1 MAEARS
7 KLRTDGQATRERI
20 LEAAGELIGANGY
33 AQTTAKAVA
42 DRAEVSLTL
51 INYHFGGREGLY
63 RAVLI
68 EAHRR
73 LGPVCNRLGG
83 GLRVAISADEFTCCF
98 QDALSGRLPICTEF
112 ASGLGHRV
120 LD

>member
-7 KLRTDGQATRERI
+7 NLRTDGQATRERI

-42 DRAEVSLTL
+42 DRAEVGVSL

-68 EAHRR
+68 
-73 LGPVCNRLGG
+73 
-83 GLRVAISADEFTCCF
+83 
-98 QDALSGRLPICTEF
+98 
-112 ASGLGHRV
+112 
-120 LD
+120 